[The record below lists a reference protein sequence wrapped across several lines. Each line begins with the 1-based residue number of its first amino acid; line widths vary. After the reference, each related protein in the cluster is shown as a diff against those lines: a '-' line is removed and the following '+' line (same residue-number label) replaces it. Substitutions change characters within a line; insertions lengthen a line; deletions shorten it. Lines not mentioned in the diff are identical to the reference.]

1 MHEHFKAIS
10 SAAPGDVDGSGSI
23 DRDEFLRAVGFSD
36 RRSLFMEQMFAIFDG
51 NNDGRISFM
60 EFLRGLSVLSTKGT
74 LDEKLDFSFRVYDFD
89 GDGLISKDELE
100 RMVLA
105 SLAENDLH
113 MSKANADLLVAKT
126 FEEGDLDG
134 DGFINPA
141 EYRELVQKHPMM
153 LRAMNVNVSA
163 EIKHRLLSAQNLL
176 KLTASAGTNSPAAAT
191 APVAGEDSTSSPSPA
206 SAPDAPA
213 AD

>member
-1 MHEHFKAIS
+1 MATLHEHFKAIS
-10 SAAPGDVDGSGSI
+10 STAPGDEDGSGSI

-113 MSKANADLLVAKT
+113 MSKANADLLVGKT

-163 EIKHRLLSAQNLL
+163 EIKHRLLSSQNLL
-176 KLTASAGTNSPAAAT
+176 QFRAPESSPAPASAAEEGPS
-191 APVAGEDSTSSPSPA
+191 SSPTPA
-206 SAPDAPA
+206 PAPDAPA
-213 AD
+213 GE